1 MGSNRADARTRAA
14 LARAA
19 RVGAVAVV
27 VALATACAPAEEP
40 SSTGAAAGRPVG
52 DGGTDGRTAVADGRA
67 STSTPVHPAFE
78 LDRPALAELVAD
90 SPAEVRGAVDADPR
104 GFLELVDAVLDQPAN
119 RTVLVDKTTRLPE
132 SYVPVDLVELD
143 TLSSELALSR
153 AGHRL
158 TRDTVDALLEMSAAA
173 AGDGITLVVSSA
185 YRSYAYQAD
194 LFERWVDEL
203 GLEEAERVS
212 ARPGT
217 SQHQI
222 GTTVDFGCICGEFAS
237 QPAGIWLAEHAW
249 RYGFSLSYPD
259 GYEDVTGYS
268 YEPWHFRYIGRD
280 AARLERDY
288 FEGIQQW
295 MLEFLHA
302 RRAELE
308 AARHDDR

>member
-1 MGSNRADARTRAA
+1 MGSNRADAHARAA

-19 RVGAVAVV
+19 RVAAVALV

-40 SSTGAAAGRPVG
+40 SSTGAAAGTSAG
-52 DGGTDGRTAVADGRA
+52 DAQPP
-67 STSTPVHPAFE
+67 TSTPLHPAFE

-104 GFLELVDAVLDQPAN
+104 GFLELVDAVLDEPAN

-143 TLSSELALSR
+143 TLSNELALSR

-173 AGDGITLVVSSA
+173 GSDGITLVVSSA

-194 LFERWVDEL
+194 LFERWVAEL

-280 AARLERDY
+280 ATRLEREY
-288 FEGIQQW
+288 FEGVQQW